1 MKISVGNIERHQRLG
16 QVPHDET
23 VHPETLHGYS
33 LSLGGT
39 ENHKT
44 RALGIK
50 THGLRYLFGLIPIL
64 LQVVVLQALAQQTG
78 QQKEQARAERCLN
91 VQVLNPLSEPM
102 EAATVTIGD
111 REQVTNVS
119 GVATFCDLGAAPH
132 EVIVSAENFQL
143 HEGSV
148 QQSEGT
154 VTIRLRLTIA
164 TEELVVVG
172 SRAQPRS
179 VTESAVPID
188 AIPAQDIVRQG
199 DTDLSNQLRTVI
211 PSYNVSAHP
220 IADAATIVRPASL
233 RNLAP
238 EHTLVL
244 VNGKRRHRSS
254 VIAWQF
260 GSAIGSHGPD
270 ISTIPSIALRRVEVL
285 RDGASAQYGSDA
297 IAGVMNFQLKDGS
310 SGGSFELNSG
320 TYSQEGGSSY
330 TFSGNVGLPL
340 GQSGFA
346 NLSLEYG
353 NTNRTDVSVQR
364 TDAAGLIAAGNNH
377 VANPAQPWGSPDI
390 DDDLKLFGNFGHLF
404 ENGLQLYGHTNY
416 AGRKVTGNFF
426 YRNPTDNA
434 LFGDGKQL
442 LVGDLLQ
449 AGGRGSAD
457 CPTVPIVGSVPDP
470 AALDRLNRNRNCFAF
485 AQRFPGG
492 FTPQFGGEVTDGSMV
507 AGLRGFT
514 TASFTW
520 DVSMS
525 YGTHQTDFL
534 LRDTVNAS
542 LGPESPTQFDPGL
555 YRQEELG
562 LNFDV
567 AYAATDRVN
576 IAAGAEWRN
585 ERFEIG
591 AGDPASY
598 EIGPY
603 VNQGFTSGSN
613 GFPGF
618 SQAWSGGWNR
628 NSRALYGDLELR
640 DLAAAWTV
648 GAAVRVEH
656 FDLFGA
662 TTNGKLSGRYRFA
675 PAVALRGS
683 MSTGFRAPTVG
694 QQYAQNVQT
703 TLDTDG
709 NLVDRGTI
717 QSNSAVA
724 MLKGG
729 QALRPETSVNYTV
742 GMIVNTGAFT
752 FTADY
757 FYINV
762 SDRLTLTRDFTLTA
776 DEIAQV
782 ERGNIQGAGTL
793 TSFNFFTN
801 DFSTRTRGIDLVST
815 WTPTA
820 LGGNTTFSAV
830 YNYTGTKVKSE
841 TDLLGEGDIV
851 ALENY
856 VPDTRWNASLK
867 QRVGRVNILGR
878 LNYYGSWIDYWDAKL
893 LGRGK
898 AAPVFDGRSIVD
910 LEVSLELADRVTLA
924 LGGQNVFNTFSDQ
937 YESAFTDIGGA
948 PITMRFFGMPYSP
961 FTPWGFNGAYYYA
974 RLSYSFGT
982 AFN

>member
-1 MKISVGNIERHQRLG
+1 M
-16 QVPHDET
+16 
-23 VHPETLHGYS
+23 
-33 LSLGGT
+33 
-39 ENHKT
+39 
-44 RALGIK
+44 K
-50 THGLRYLFGLIPIL
+50 THRLRRLFGLSAIL
-64 LQVVVLQALAQQTG
+64 LQVMVLQSFAQQTDE
-78 QQKEQARAERCLN
+78 QEEQAQAGQCLN
-91 VQVLNPLSEPM
+91 VQVLDPLSEPM
-102 EAATVTIGD
+102 EAAMVTIGGQ
-111 REQVTNVS
+111 EQKTNDS
-119 GVATFCDLGAAPH
+119 GLATFCDLGPGPH
-132 EVIVSAENFQL
+132 RIIVSAEGFQV
-143 HEGSV
+143 HESSV
-148 QQSEGT
+148 PQAAGT
-154 VTIRLRLTIA
+154 VTITMQLLIQ

-172 SRAQPRS
+172 SRAKPRS
-179 VTESAVPID
+179 VTASTVPID
-188 AIPAQDIVRQG
+188 AIPSQDIVRQG

-260 GSAIGSHGPD
+260 GSTIGNHGPD
-270 ISTIPSIALRRVEVL
+270 ISTIPSIALRQVEVL

-297 IAGVMNFQLKDGS
+297 IAGVMNFQLKDAG

-320 TYSQEGGSSY
+320 AYGEEGGESY
-330 TFSGNVGLPL
+330 TFSGNIGLPL
-340 GQSGFA
+340 GQTGFA

-353 NTNRTDVSVQR
+353 NTHRTDVSVQR
-364 TDAAGLIAAGNNH
+364 TDAAGLIAAGNNA

-390 DDDLKLFGNFGHLF
+390 DDDLKLFGNFGHLLA
-404 ENGLQLYGHTNY
+404 NGLQFYGHTNY
-416 AGRKVTGNFF
+416 ASRKVPGNFF

-434 LFGDGKQL
+434 LFGDGTQL
-442 LVGDLLQ
+442 LVGDRLQ
-449 AGGRGSAD
+449 AGGQGSAD
-457 CPTVPIVGSVPDP
+457 CPRVPIVDSVPDP
-470 AALDRLNRNRNCFAF
+470 AAFDRLNQNRNCFAF

-492 FTPQFGGEVTDGSMV
+492 FTPQFGGEVTDGSVV

-514 TASFTW
+514 TAGFTW
-520 DVSMS
+520 DVSAS
-525 YGTHQTDFL
+525 YGAHQTDFF
-534 LRDTVNAS
+534 LRNTVNAS
-542 LGPESPTQFDPGL
+542 LGPESPTEFAPGL

-562 LNFDV
+562 LNFDLS
-567 AYAATDRVN
+567 YAASDLVN
-576 IAAGAEWRN
+576 IAAGAEWRD
-585 ERFEIG
+585 EQFDIG
-591 AGDPASY
+591 AGDRASY

-603 VNQGFTSGSN
+603 ANQGFTSGSN

-618 SQAWSGGWNR
+618 SQAWAGGWNR
-628 NSRALYGDLELR
+628 SSRAVYGDLELR
-640 DLAAAWTV
+640 DPTDAWTI
-648 GAAVRVEH
+648 GGAVRFEH

-683 MSTGFRAPTVG
+683 VSTGFRAPTVG

-703 TLDTDG
+703 TLASDG

-729 QALRPETSVNYTV
+729 QALKPETSVNYTI
-742 GMIVNTGAFT
+742 GAIVDSGSFT

-757 FYINV
+757 FHINV

-776 DEIAQV
+776 DEVAQA
-782 ERGNIQGAGTL
+782 ERAGVQGAGTL

-815 WTPTA
+815 WTPLG
-820 LGGNTTFSAV
+820 LGGNTAFGAA
-830 YNYTGTKVKSE
+830 YNYTDTEVTGE

-856 VPDTRWNASLK
+856 VPDTRWNVSVK
-867 QRVGRVNILGR
+867 QRVGRANILGR

-893 LGRGK
+893 LGRGE
-898 AAPVFDGRSIVD
+898 AAQVFNGKPTVD
-910 LEVSLELADRVTLA
+910 LEVSLKLARGVTLA
-924 LGGQNVFNTFSDQ
+924 VGAQNVFNTFSDE

-948 PITMRFFGMPYSP
+948 PVTMRFFGMPYSP

-974 RLSYSFGT
+974 RLRYSFGT
-982 AFN
+982 ASQ